1 MEGNIYDIFGLSLY
15 EFIGLVAILMVIFY
29 FFGYCSSIAKMYH
42 EGIAMKEKNE
52 TGIYRIK

>member
-15 EFIGLVAILMVIFY
+15 KFLGLVAILMVIFY
-29 FFGYCSSIAKMYH
+29 VFGYCSSIAKMYH
-42 EGIAMKEKNE
+42 EEKAIKEKTE